1 MLQITLINLSFKE
14 YKVNDKLDWILNRAV
29 ESFLAPEIFEGIA
42 PNISTDIYALGC
54 VLYFMTYYDSKKYDV
69 IFFIYSSSDKK

>member
-29 ESFLAPEIFEGIA
+29 ESFLAPEIYDGIA
-42 PNISTDIYALGC
+42 PNILTDMYAVGC
-54 VLYFMTYYDSKKYDV
+54 VLYFMT
-69 IFFIYSSSDKK
+69 FFDTK

>member
-1 MLQITLINLSFKE
+1 M
-14 YKVNDKLDWILNRAV
+14 

-54 VLYFMTYYDSKKYDV
+54 VLYFMTYYDPKKYEV
-69 IFFIYSSSDKK
+69 CFWYFTLNLLVNKWRKGFLYSYG

>member
-14 YKVNDKLDWILNRAV
+14 YKVNDKLDWILNRAI

-42 PNISTDIYALGC
+42 PNIATDMYAVGC
-54 VLYFMTYYDSKKYDV
+54 VLYFMTYYDPK
-69 IFFIYSSSDKK
+69 